1 MSGPAIPGMNV
12 GLGIQMGDHLM
23 HEPTGCSGIVVGL
36 DLAAGRYSLVGSDGL
51 LTDFLIGPADFS
63 MWWRQSRNL
72 DQGRAF
78 DTIKHATHD
87 PEAIKVGILKLKE
100 DRSA

>member
-12 GLGIQMGDHLM
+12 GLGIQMGDHLT
-23 HEPTGCSGIVVGL
+23 HEPSGLSGIVVGL
-36 DLAAGRYSLVGSDGL
+36 DLASGFVTLMDGDAL
-51 LTDFLIGPADFS
+51 PIVMIGPADFS

-72 DQGRAF
+72 DQGQAF

-87 PEAIKVGILKLKE
+87 PVAIRLGIVKLKE
-100 DRSA
+100 DRGA